1 MLDIDTKII
10 SKLIPNWLKKI
21 NILINENQTVCLD
34 NRFINE
40 GGRLISDIVDITY
53 SLQFEGI
60 LLTVEMEKA
69 FESVNHLFKVS
80 DLAKYGFKNNF
91 IGWIKLLLENQEF
104 CIINGGQTTN

>member
-69 FESVNHLFKVS
+69 FESVNHLFKIS
-80 DLAKYGFKNNF
+80 ALGNYGFKNNF